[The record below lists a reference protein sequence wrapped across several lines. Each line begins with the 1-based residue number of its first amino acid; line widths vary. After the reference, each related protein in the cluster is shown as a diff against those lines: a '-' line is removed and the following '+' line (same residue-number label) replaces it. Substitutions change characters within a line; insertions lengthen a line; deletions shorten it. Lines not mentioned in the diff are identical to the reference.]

1 MPPPPAKLNDWMTPE
16 APVSHW
22 RQSAGGR
29 QADPQLICCTWI
41 LHDLGEAE
49 ELQVKDRVLQ
59 SDLALIIMC

>member
-1 MPPPPAKLNDWMTPE
+1 MPPAKLNDWMTPE
-16 APVSHW
+16 APVNHW

-29 QADPQLICCTWI
+29 QADPQLSCCTWI
-41 LHDLGEAE
+41 RHDLGEAE